1 MGPGQSVGVAVEI
14 DSDSFLRDFRRL
26 GKERFIVDQRTREG
40 RFDRHPGD
48 ARGEQPQKSAAR
60 NRRIGTA
67 GVCRFVVSGSTIG
80 LLSDLPSLSN
90 RQLPSFAS
98 GALAM

>member
-1 MGPGQSVGVAVEI
+1 VIASFEI
-14 DSDSFLRDFRRL
+14 
-26 GKERFIVDQRTREG
+26 
-40 RFDRHPGD
+40 
-48 ARGEQPQKSAAR
+48 SAASAR
-60 NRRIGTA
+60 SVLSLISERGRAGSIDIPAMPVASSRKNPRREIA
-67 GVCRFVVSGSTIG
+67 GSALPEFCRFVVSGSTIG